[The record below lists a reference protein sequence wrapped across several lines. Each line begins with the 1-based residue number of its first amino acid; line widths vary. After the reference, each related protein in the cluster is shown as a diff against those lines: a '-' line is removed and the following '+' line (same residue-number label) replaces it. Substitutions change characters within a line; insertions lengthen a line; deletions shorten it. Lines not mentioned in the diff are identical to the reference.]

1 MTIGMDCE
9 IDKSLLDQPS
19 RGIAKVL
26 PAPVTVPEPFRDQ
39 VMSDY
44 LHDLRTPLV
53 ALRGYAK
60 MLQEERVGPLN
71 PLQKNYIQIVVENSQ
86 RLVRVLNEH
95 TQVAAM
101 DPMTFEKANIQ
112 SLLEQL
118 LASLQERQ
126 LGRSILVE
134 ESSHLANPWIWGDPE
149 QLTEAFAEI
158 LARVLDATPSQA
170 EILVTFLQLD
180 NRIHVHVS
188 DGALSFDAR
197 TNSYAG
203 ADMKFPKVPAGNS
216 LNRVGGLSV

>member
-86 RLVRVLNEH
+86 RLVRVLNELS
-95 TQVAAM
+95 QVAAM
-101 DPMTFEKANIQ
+101 NPMTFEKANIR
-112 SLLEQL
+112 SLFEHL
-118 LASLQERQ
+118 LTSWKKREAA
-126 LGRSILVE
+126 RSILLE
-134 ESSHLANPWIWGDPE
+134 EGSNLMSPCVW
-149 QLTEAFAEI
+149 
-158 LARVLDATPSQA
+158 
-170 EILVTFLQLD
+170 
-180 NRIHVHVS
+180 
-188 DGALSFDAR
+188 
-197 TNSYAG
+197 
-203 ADMKFPKVPAGNS
+203 
-216 LNRVGGLSV
+216 